1 MRGVSDILIIETIPT
16 RSRRK
21 DVNRRNEI
29 QGEADVYVCIVVYL
43 TRFVLAVGRDRF
55 AALSDNLA
63 SDIALSIAR
72 NGSRRNSGFVGSA
85 DFIAGKDPER
95 SERPET
101 VTERVQNK
109 TPAIICTVTPAHL
122 FQ

>member
-1 MRGVSDILIIETIPT
+1 MRGVSDILIIETMPT

-21 DVNRRNEI
+21 DVDRRNEI

-63 SDIALSIAR
+63 SDAALSIAR
-72 NGSRRNSGFVGSA
+72 NGGRRNSGFVGSA
-85 DFIAGKDPER
+85 DIIASKDPER
-95 SERPET
+95 SERSET